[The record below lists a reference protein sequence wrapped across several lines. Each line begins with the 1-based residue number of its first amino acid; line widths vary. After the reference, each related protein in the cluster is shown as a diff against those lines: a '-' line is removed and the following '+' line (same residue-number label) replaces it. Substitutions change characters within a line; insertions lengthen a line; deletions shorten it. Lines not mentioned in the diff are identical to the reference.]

1 MTFTRSRPLRMFSRP
16 PQMLKQVIAG
26 RSWELNSWEA
36 SVRPSVARNKGGIY
50 IQRRILSSSFLPRVW
65 APQIVFKSKT
75 PRGPSSQ
82 WKLPRG
88 LLERE
93 SRAQAGVCT
102 PPPAPV
108 SLGKAC
114 LFTPGHRMGPIS
126 HGESNPQAGRG
137 ESLPVSPAAGRFPSL
152 SISHRKP
159 RPLPSH
165 KEFLG

>member
-1 MTFTRSRPLRMFSRP
+1 MTFTWSRPLRMFSRP

-75 PRGPSSQ
+75 PRGPSFQ

-102 PPPAPV
+102 PPRPRE
-108 SLGKAC
+108 L
-114 LFTPGHRMGPIS
+114 R
-126 HGESNPQAGRG
+126 
-137 ESLPVSPAAGRFPSL
+137 ESLPLHAWPSDGPHFTWRIESSSRTWGKPPRFPSGWAV
-152 SISHRKP
+152 SFSVHIT
-159 RPLPSH
+159 
-165 KEFLG
+165 